1 MIWTGINVR
10 PLMLGMV
17 IAHRHIAGVLPVE
30 RVVAQFSAHL
40 FAECTFWRTPS
51 SPRTDNHVTANL
63 AGTHGPTHKLCD
75 TAVMPQRE
83 QVTLTHRPSSSSTI
97 APSHTCSHGPSGHPH
112 LHFALLGPQT
122 KSCIFCSSF
131 IGYQLFAALL
141 AHTNR
146 LQNGSTLMDFSIG
159 HKNISVRCCLC
170 NAPTFV
176 VLQLLV
182 RRHANPH
189 SLFSLLLLQFLR
201 CVLALDVGREVFSG

>member
-1 MIWTGINVR
+1 MIWTCINVR
-10 PLMLGMV
+10 ALILGV
-17 IAHRHIAGVLPVE
+17 FIAYRHVAGVLVVE
-30 RVVAQFSAHL
+30 RIVAQLRADL
-40 FAECTFWRTPS
+40 FTERALRWTPC

-97 APSHTCSHGPSGHPH
+97 APSHTCSHRPAGHSH

-122 KSCIFCSSF
+122 KRCIFCSSF
-131 IGYQLFAALL
+131 IGCQLFAALL
-141 AHTNR
+141 AHTSR